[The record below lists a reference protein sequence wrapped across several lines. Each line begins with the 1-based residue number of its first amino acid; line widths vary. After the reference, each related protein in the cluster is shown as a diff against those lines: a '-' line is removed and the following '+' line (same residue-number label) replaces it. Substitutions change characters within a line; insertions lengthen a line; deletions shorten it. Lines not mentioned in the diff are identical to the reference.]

1 MIFHWI
7 QNDALNTCHIRTI
20 IFGHAIK
27 GIRIKNRQPDYVI
40 ITKQEVEKW
49 WKNRSDP
56 KEETREKFESY
67 MMTVRM
73 GLKHVHG
80 ESIPIFIND

>member
-7 QNDALNTCHIRTI
+7 QNDKLNTCYVRII

-49 WKNRSDP
+49 WKSINNS
-56 KEETREKFESY
+56 KEVDREKFESY
-67 MMTVRM
+67 MMTVRNS
-73 GLKHVHG
+73 LKHVYG